1 MRNKTLIALAVAALM
16 PRSASAQL
24 CGGND
29 FKTCASV
36 SVFRTALSSTKTRIT
51 MSVSNNSGF
60 GGSYAGTVFGA
71 FGIFGLPKYT
81 VSNFSFLG
89 AGNWAFG
96 TPGLSGAGI
105 VNRVA
110 GVNFT
115 GPGGLMQNGL
125 LAGQTVAFTFDLNV
139 AMAKIDPNDWAV
151 HGQSGPLGCSTK
163 LVVTDGVANNG
174 PYNPACGV
182 DINTGIVTPEPASMV
197 LLGTGL
203 FGVAAA
209 RRRRRS
215 A

>member
-1 MRNKTLIALAVAALM
+1 MRRSIVIAFAAVLAIPGSAA
-16 PRSASAQL
+16 AQV

-36 SVFRTALSSTKTRIT
+36 TVTRTALSANSTRVT
-51 MSVSNNSGF
+51 MLVGNNSG
-60 GGSYAGTVFGA
+60 YAGTYGGTIFGA

-81 VSNFSFLG
+81 VSNFSFAG
-89 AGNWAFG
+89 FGNWSFG
-96 TPGLSGAGI
+96 APGLSGAGI
-105 VNRVA
+105 VKNVA
-110 GVNFT
+110 GMNFN
-115 GPGGLMQNGL
+115 GGLQSNGL
-125 LAGQTVAFTFDLNV
+125 LAGQTVSFTFDLNT
-139 AMAKIDPNDWAV
+139 AMANIDPNDWAV
-151 HGQSGPLGCSTK
+151 HGQAGPNGCSTK

-174 PYNPACGV
+174 PYDATCGV
-182 DINTGIVTPEPASMV
+182 DISTGIVTPEPASMV